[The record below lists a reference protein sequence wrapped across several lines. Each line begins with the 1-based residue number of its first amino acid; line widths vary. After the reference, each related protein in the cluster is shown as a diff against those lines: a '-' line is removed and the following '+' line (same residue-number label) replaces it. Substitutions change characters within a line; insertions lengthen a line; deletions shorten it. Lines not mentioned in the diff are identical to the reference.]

1 MANAK
6 LQVKELIFASNYS
19 PNMKLNQKDKHI
31 FLKCVEELNELAVE
45 LIQSVNKT
53 NKNNWGK
60 IFDEIEDVEKYIKL
74 LKEIKNS
81 NN

>member
-1 MANAK
+1 MVSAK
-6 LQVKELIFASNYS
+6 SQVKELLFASSYFL
-19 PNMKLNQKDKHI
+19 NMKLDQKRKHI

-74 LKEIKNS
+74 LKEIRNS
-81 NN
+81 